1 MSRREELLKYLG
13 GKDNGAMIEPMV
25 DEVVF
30 LEQQLTELRKL
41 PFLRVH
47 PHNPEIQKA
56 TPASRMYVSLMAQY
70 NANIRT
76 LARLSGKIEAEE
88 ESPLRSWVKNQPTL
102 NRIETTAQPVIPPP
116 PEGEGYICDPV
127 KNVSCEKGA
136 SCQTVCFYTTNRA
149 YAVEDKD
156 DADSEQDHLD
166 TR

>member
-13 GKDNGAMIEPMV
+13 GKDNKAMVEPMV

-30 LEQQLTELRKL
+30 LEQRLTELRKL

-76 LARLSGKIEAEE
+76 LARLSGKIEVEE

-102 NRIETTAQPVIPPP
+102 NRIEATAQPVIPPH
-116 PEGEGYICDPV
+116 PEGECYICDPV
-127 KNVSCEKGA
+127 KNVNCEKGA
-136 SCQTVCFYTTNRA
+136 SCQTVCFHTTNRA

-156 DADSEQDHLD
+156 DADSGQDHLD
-166 TR
+166 A

>member
-30 LEQQLTELRKL
+30 LEQRLTELRKL

-76 LARLSGKIEAEE
+76 LARLSGKIEVEE

-116 PEGEGYICDPV
+116 PEGECYICDPV
-127 KNVSCEKGA
+127 KNVSCKKGA
-136 SCQTVCFYTTNRA
+136 SCQTVCFHTTNRA
-149 YAVEDKD
+149 YAVENAELGEK
-156 DADSEQDHLD
+156 SCW
-166 TR
+166 

>member
-1 MSRREELLKYLG
+1 MSRRDELLKYLG

-30 LEQQLTELRKL
+30 LEQRLTELRTL

-76 LARLSGKIEAEE
+76 LARLSGKIEVEE

-116 PEGEGYICDPV
+116 PEGECYICDPV
-127 KNVSCEKGA
+127 KNVSCKKGA
-136 SCQTVCFYTTNRA
+136 SCQTVCFHTTNRA
-149 YAVEDKD
+149 YAVENAELGEK
-156 DADSEQDHLD
+156 SCW
-166 TR
+166 

>member
-1 MSRREELLKYLG
+1 MSRRDELLKYLG

-30 LEQQLTELRKL
+30 LEQRLTELRKL

-76 LARLSGKIEAEE
+76 LARLSGKIEVEE

-116 PEGEGYICDPV
+116 PEGECYICDPV
-127 KNVSCEKGA
+127 KNVSCKKGA
-136 SCQTVCFYTTNRA
+136 SCQTVCFHTTNRA
-149 YAVEDKD
+149 YAVENAELGEK
-156 DADSEQDHLD
+156 SCW
-166 TR
+166 

>member
-1 MSRREELLKYLG
+1 MSRREELLNYLC

-30 LEQQLTELRKL
+30 LEQRLTELRKL

-102 NRIETTAQPVIPPP
+102 NRIETTAPPVIPPP
-116 PEGEGYICDPV
+116 PEGECYICDPV
-127 KNVSCEKGA
+127 KNVSCKKGA
-136 SCQTVCFYTTNRA
+136 SCQTVCFHTTNRA
-149 YAVEDKD
+149 YAVENAELGEK
-156 DADSEQDHLD
+156 SCW
-166 TR
+166 

>member
-1 MSRREELLKYLG
+1 MSRRDELLKYLG
-13 GKDNGAMIEPMV
+13 GKENRAMIEPMV

-30 LEQQLTELRKL
+30 LEQRLTELRKL

-76 LARLSGKIEAEE
+76 LARLSGKIEVEE

-102 NRIETTAQPVIPPP
+102 NRIETTAPPVIPPP
-116 PEGEGYICDPV
+116 LEGEVYICDPV

-136 SCQTVCFYTTNRA
+136 SCQTVCFHTTNRA
-149 YAVEDKD
+149 YAVENKD
-156 DADSEQDHLD
+156 DADSDQDHLD

>member
-1 MSRREELLKYLG
+1 MRRREELLNYLC

-30 LEQQLTELRKL
+30 LEQRLTELRKL

-102 NRIETTAQPVIPPP
+102 NRIETTAPPVIPPH
-116 PEGEGYICDPV
+116 PEGEAYICDPV
-127 KNVSCEKGA
+127 KNVSCKKGA
-136 SCQTVCFYTTNRA
+136 SCQTVCFHTTNRA

-156 DADSEQDHLD
+156 DADSDQDNLD
-166 TR
+166 T

>member
-30 LEQQLTELRKL
+30 LEQRLTELRKL

-47 PHNPEIQKA
+47 PHSPEIQKA

-76 LARLSGKIEAEE
+76 LARLSGKIEVEE
-88 ESPLRSWVKNQPTL
+88 ESPLRSWVKNHAG
-102 NRIETTAQPVIPPP
+102 N
-116 PEGEGYICDPV
+116 
-127 KNVSCEKGA
+127 
-136 SCQTVCFYTTNRA
+136 
-149 YAVEDKD
+149 
-156 DADSEQDHLD
+156 
-166 TR
+166 

>member
-1 MSRREELLKYLG
+1 MSRREELLNYLG
-13 GKDNGAMIEPMV
+13 GKDNGVMIEPMV

-76 LARLSGKIEAEE
+76 LARLSGKIEVEE
-88 ESPLRSWVKNQPTL
+88 ESPLRSWVKSHAGN
-102 NRIETTAQPVIPPP
+102 
-116 PEGEGYICDPV
+116 
-127 KNVSCEKGA
+127 
-136 SCQTVCFYTTNRA
+136 
-149 YAVEDKD
+149 
-156 DADSEQDHLD
+156 
-166 TR
+166 

>member
-1 MSRREELLKYLG
+1 MSRREELLNYLC

-30 LEQQLTELRKL
+30 LEQRLTELRKL

-102 NRIETTAQPVIPPP
+102 NRIETTAPPVIPPH
-116 PEGEGYICDPV
+116 PEGEAYICDPV
-127 KNVSCEKGA
+127 KNVSCKKGA
-136 SCQTVCFYTTNRA
+136 SCQTVCFHTTNRA

-156 DADSEQDHLD
+156 DADSDQDNLD
-166 TR
+166 T